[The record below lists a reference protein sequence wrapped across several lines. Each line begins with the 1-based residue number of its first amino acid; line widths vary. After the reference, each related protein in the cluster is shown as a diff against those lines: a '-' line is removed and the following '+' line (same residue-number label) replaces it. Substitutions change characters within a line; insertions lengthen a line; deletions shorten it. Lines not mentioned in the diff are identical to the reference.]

1 MTSFLHLLPSFL
13 LDESY
18 EQALE
23 AVKIGKLKVIQ
34 AGVPFDRPDDYFA
47 EMIKSD
53 QHMFKVLYSFHFFSF
68 FFFFFP
74 FPLFFH
80 FYKRESSLIFTFFWF
95 IADLFLLLFLF
106 VQFWDFR

>member
-1 MTSFLHLLPSFL
+1 MWNG
-13 LDESY
+13 SY

-53 QHMFKVLYSFHFFSF
+53 QHMFKVW
-68 FFFFFP
+68 
-74 FPLFFH
+74 PLLFLCLR
-80 FYKRESSLIFTFFWF
+80 YP
-95 IADLFLLLFLF
+95 FLLLFPACF
-106 VQFWDFR
+106 FTSCMR